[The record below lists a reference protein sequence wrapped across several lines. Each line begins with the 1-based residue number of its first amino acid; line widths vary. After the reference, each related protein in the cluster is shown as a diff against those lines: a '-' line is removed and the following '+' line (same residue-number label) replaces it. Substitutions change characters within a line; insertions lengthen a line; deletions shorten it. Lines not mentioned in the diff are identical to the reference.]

1 MGAQG
6 IMATSVNSS
15 VSFNPIGILSRLLLA
30 PGSEELKAD
39 LLKLS
44 PAEFD
49 ELLTLAKLNHVVV
62 RGLEV
67 IRDTMWDAGNDARA
81 EWAEAALETE
91 RARITNALPV
101 LQTICRVFEKSE
113 YGVTVIKSLDHWP
126 DFGSDVDLYTSAD
139 ARDVCEMMKRRFDAR
154 TAPRSWGDHL
164 ARKWNFI
171 VPGLPELVEIHI
183 GRLGQTGEQVAI
195 ASSLLK
201 RTRTVQAGGHT
212 FRVPSV
218 SDRLMI
224 STLQR
229 MYRHFY
235 FRLCDIVDSA
245 GLVETGPTD

>member
-1 MGAQG
+1 
-6 IMATSVNSS
+6 MATSVNSS

-101 LQTICRVFEKSE
+101 LQTICRVFEKSIWRH
-113 YGVTVIKSLDHWP
+113 GDQVAGSLAGFRQRCGP
-126 DFGSDVDLYTSAD
+126 VY
-139 ARDVCEMMKRRFDAR
+139 KRRR
-154 TAPRSWGDHL
+154 
-164 ARKWNFI
+164 
-171 VPGLPELVEIHI
+171 
-183 GRLGQTGEQVAI
+183 
-195 ASSLLK
+195 
-201 RTRTVQAGGHT
+201 
-212 FRVPSV
+212 
-218 SDRLMI
+218 
-224 STLQR
+224 
-229 MYRHFY
+229 
-235 FRLCDIVDSA
+235 
-245 GLVETGPTD
+245 